1 MAIGKDDKLYLRL
14 LALMAFLL
22 LLRFNGKI
30 VLESRILNGVI
41 GIAGLSLPFF
51 LFMSAFFIKRV
62 ATKFLLILASGL
74 FSVVCFLLMFFLAI
88 DLVDLAA
95 HDGEDSG
102 FECINELPY
111 EGSLIKVYRTNGGAT
126 TSFGIIVRKETR
138 ILPGILFVKQYLDLY
153 PGDTVGIK
161 IIDQNKLELKHK
173 DMERDQ
179 VVITRVEI

>member
-1 MAIGKDDKLYLRL
+1 MAIGKDEKFYLKL

-22 LLRFNGKI
+22 LLRFNSKI
-30 VLESRILNGVI
+30 VLENRMLNGVI
-41 GIAGLSLPFF
+41 GIASFSLPFF
-51 LFMSAFFIKRV
+51 LFISAFFIERA
-62 ATKFLLILASGL
+62 ATKFFLILVSGL
-74 FSVVCFLLMFFLAI
+74 FSAVCFLFIFFSAA

-95 HDGEDSG
+95 HDGKDSG

-161 IIDQNKLELKHK
+161 IIDQNKLELKHT
-173 DMERDQ
+173 DMERNE